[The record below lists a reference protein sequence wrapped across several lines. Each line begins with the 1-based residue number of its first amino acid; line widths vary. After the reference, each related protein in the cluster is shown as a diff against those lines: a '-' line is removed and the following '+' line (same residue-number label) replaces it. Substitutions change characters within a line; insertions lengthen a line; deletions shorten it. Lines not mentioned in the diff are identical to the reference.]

1 MLFIDGRTEV
11 EMKEYI
17 AKKVNSEMVVN
28 DSRWDK
34 VPEMKLD
41 YVWPEHYP
49 SPYKTVAQLVHSD
62 SGITVRMTTD
72 EWPLTITAMMSGNDI
87 ASLMKLAFTVL
98 RA

>member
-41 YVWPEHYP
+41 YVWP
-49 SPYKTVAQLVHSD
+49 SIIL
-62 SGITVRMTTD
+62 R
-72 EWPLTITAMMSGNDI
+72 LTR
-87 ASLMKLAFTVL
+87 L
-98 RA
+98 